1 MATGFIKVKC
11 AKCKNEQMIFGKAST
26 EVKCLVCGE
35 MLSKPSGGKG
45 IMTVPKAEA
54 PAPAAKSEAAE
65 KKKAKA
71 ASE

>member
-1 MATGFIKVKC
+1 MTTGFIKVNC

-45 IMTVPKAEA
+45 IVTMPKAEA
-54 PAPAAKSEAAE
+54 SAAAKSEAAG
-65 KKKAKA
+65 KKKTKTV
-71 ASE
+71 SE